1 MDATLGHMLFRA
13 ADLQRATVNFWHAA
27 DRVESWSYEQ
37 CVHDALLV
45 AGALQQRGLHKGD
58 RVGIVLPTH
67 ADFYRAFFGVI
78 LAGGISAALYPP
90 VRLGK
95 MTVWKEQTAAMLQ
108 TIACSAVLTD
118 AQLYG
123 LLGQPVRQ
131 AALRLGCFTVQELL
145 REASPGTYV
154 EAHSHDLAVV
164 QFSSGTTGHPRPI
177 ALTHANILR
186 NAQTILTPLP
196 GDLSQHSGVSWLP
209 LYHDMGL
216 IGGLVSAT
224 LAPGPL
230 TLIPPEQ
237 FVARP
242 RVWLEALTQSRA
254 TISAAPNFAFSLCTE
269 RVRDEDLA
277 GLDLSHWQ
285 IAFCGAETV
294 HPQTLQA
301 FAQRFAPV
309 GFASRA
315 LTPVYGLAEATLA
328 VTMSP
333 LDMPPRFTSF
343 ERHAMEREGLA
354 VPASSGISL
363 TSLGRPI
370 AGVDVEIRDAHGN
383 PTPPQHLGRLW
394 VRGHGVMHG
403 YLGQPEATAQVLQEG
418 WCDTGDQGFFYAE
431 DLYLCGRATDMI
443 IIRGRNYDPAQIEHC
458 LHGLAG
464 LRAGCTVAF
473 GIADL
478 RSGTERL
485 VVLAEYRIVPAPVE
499 QARLEAESQAAIHA
513 SCNLHLSELVLLPPG
528 TLPRTSSGKMR
539 RREAYRLWHAGE
551 LQPPGKAGLPTMLR
565 HTLAGLWAHH
575 KARQERQP

>member
-1 MDATLGHMLFRA
+1 
-13 ADLQRATVNFWHAA
+13 
-27 DRVESWSYEQ
+27 
-37 CVHDALLV
+37 
-45 AGALQQRGLHKGD
+45 
-58 RVGIVLPTH
+58 
-67 ADFYRAFFGVI
+67 
-78 LAGGISAALYPP
+78 
-90 VRLGK
+90 
-95 MTVWKEQTAAMLQ
+95 
-108 TIACSAVLTD
+108 
-118 AQLYG
+118 
-123 LLGQPVRQ
+123 LGQPVRQ

-145 REASPGTYV
+145 REATHGTYV
-154 EAHSHDLAVV
+154 EAHGHDLALV
-164 QFSSGTTGHPRPI
+164 QFSSGTTAHPRPI
-177 ALTHANILR
+177 ALTHTNILS
-186 NAQTILTPLP
+186 NAQAILTSLQ

-237 FVARP
+237 FVVRP

-269 RVRDEDLA
+269 RIRDEELA

-301 FAQRFAPV
+301 FAQRFAAV
-309 GFASRA
+309 GFSWRA

-333 LDMPPRFTSF
+333 LDLPPRFTSF
-343 ERHAMEREGLA
+343 DRHALEREGLA
-354 VPASSGISL
+354 VPVSSGISL

-370 AGVDVEIRDAHGN
+370 AGVDVEIRDVHGN
-383 PTPPQHLGRLW
+383 PALPQHLGRLW
-394 VRGHGVMHG
+394 VRGPGVMHG
-403 YLGQPEATAQVLQEG
+403 YLDQPEATAQVLQEG

-431 DLYLCGRATDMI
+431 NLYLFGRVTDMI
-443 IIRGRNYDPAQIEHC
+443 IIRGRNHDPAQIEHC

-464 LRAGCTVAF
+464 LRAGCTVAV
-473 GIADL
+473 GIADR
-478 RSGTERL
+478 RSGTDRL
-485 VVLAEYRIVPAPVE
+485 VVLAEYRGAPSAAE
-499 QARLEAESQAAIHA
+499 QARLKAESQAAIHA

-539 RREAYRLWHAGE
+539 RREACRLWQAGE

-565 HTLAGLWAHH
+565 QTLAGLWAHH